1 MAIDPIDRHVGAR
14 LRALRRQL
22 RLSQTQLAEA
32 LGVTFQQVQKYENGT
47 NRVSASMMVRAA
59 RRLDVT
65 PGYFFE
71 GVDALPADG
80 GPASPFLAMAGERTG
95 LSLAEIW
102 PDLTSEAKQALL
114 QLAQAFKGQPEQQQS
129 Q

>member
-1 MAIDPIDRHVGAR
+1 MAKDPIDPHVGAR
-14 LRALRRQL
+14 IRGLRRQL
-22 RLSQTQLAEA
+22 RLSQSDLAA
-32 LGVTFQQVQKYENGT
+32 SLGLTFQQVQKYENGT

-59 RRLDVT
+59 RRLDVA

-71 GVDALPADG
+71 GVDALPTDG